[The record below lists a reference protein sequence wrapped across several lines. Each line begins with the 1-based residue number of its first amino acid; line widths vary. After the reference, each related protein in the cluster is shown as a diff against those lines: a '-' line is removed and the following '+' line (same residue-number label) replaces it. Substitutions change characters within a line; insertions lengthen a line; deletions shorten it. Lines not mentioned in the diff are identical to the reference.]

1 MGRGRRRVR
10 IMYIRCLI
18 NFILKIIESHKRHV
32 TVWCIA
38 SIVGCTWRGGTIDM
52 WIGRVGRLMAD
63 VRDSIDGFTIILV
76 SMYQGWFV
84 DIIVWSNR

>member
-1 MGRGRRRVR
+1 
-10 IMYIRCLI
+10 
-18 NFILKIIESHKRHV
+18 
-32 TVWCIA
+32 
-38 SIVGCTWRGGTIDM
+38 M